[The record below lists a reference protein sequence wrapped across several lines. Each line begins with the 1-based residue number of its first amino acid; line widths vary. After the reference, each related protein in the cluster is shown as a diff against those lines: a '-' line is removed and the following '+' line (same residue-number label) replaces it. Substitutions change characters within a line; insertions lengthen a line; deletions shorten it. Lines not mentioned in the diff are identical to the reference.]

1 MKNYKLVVSEIR
13 MLEML
18 SHQNMGVAAKQYS
31 AIGFHNLRTYTG
43 ERDSMYIVCKQPIVL
58 AESHNRTKP
67 S

>member
-1 MKNYKLVVSEIR
+1 MMNYKLAVSEIR

-18 SHQNMGVAAKQYS
+18 SDENLGVTAKQYS
-31 AIGFHNLRTYTG
+31 TIGFHNLRTYTG